1 MKNVLIIDDEKSL
14 LFSMQKG
21 FEPFRSELNILTA
34 ENGIE
39 AMAVLESQD
48 VDLVV
53 TDLKMPEMD
62 GFELLAHLSE
72 HYPGMPAMVMT
83 AFNTPDIEKRLS
95 GDRAM
100 TIFEKPVNFDEF
112 TRTILEAVRSEAGE
126 CPFGISISSF
136 MQLIQSERKTCLLEV
151 KIEDKSGH
159 IYFEDGELI
168 NAAFS
173 GLKGEDAIY
182 SLMEYQDIQIGFKK
196 IPKKKIKRIIQGSLM
211 QILMEGMRRI
221 DDKRAGD
228 HLSLQDF
235 TENQD
240 MEDKDLEDQDMEEQT
255 LEIQGVDSPSPES
268 HPNATSDTDH
278 KENDPSVT
286 QHPNIKGVNNMASIK
301 ETLEKFKAVDGFM
314 AAGAFSPNGELV
326 TELNVAGVNI
336 AELGALANDV
346 LLKAQKATEVMGV
359 GRGQLVHVEAPK
371 AHIFARCL
379 NESTDYAVTSSG
391 RAHVHLVIV
400 VDREGNVA
408 MAKMRLENIIMEIA
422 EHFR

>member
-21 FEPFRSELNILTA
+21 FEPFKDELNIMTA

-39 AMAVLESQD
+39 AMGILESHD

-72 HYPGMPAMVMT
+72 HYPGLPAMVMT
-83 AFNTPDIEKRLS
+83 AFNTPEIEKRLTGERS
-95 GDRAM
+95 M
-100 TIFEKPVNFDEF
+100 TIFEKPVNFDDF
-112 TRTILEAVRSEAGE
+112 TRTILDAVRSEAGD

-136 MQLIQSERKTCLLEV
+136 MQLIQSEQKTCLLEV
-151 KIEDKSGH
+151 KVQDKSGH

-173 GLKGEDAIY
+173 GLKGDDAIY
-182 SLMEYQDIQIGFKK
+182 NLMEYQDIQIGFKK
-196 IPKKKIKRIIQGSLM
+196 IPKKKIKRIIHASLM
-211 QILMEGMRRI
+211 QVLMEGMRRMDEQR
-221 DDKRAGD
+221 DDGSED
-228 HLSLQDF
+228 E
-235 TENQD
+235 ENENNNQKND
-240 MEDKDLEDQDMEEQT
+240 VENDQE
-255 LEIQGVDSPSPES
+255 
-268 HPNATSDTDH
+268 ATTDTDQIAD
-278 KENDPSVT
+278 DPSVT
-286 QHPNIKGVNNMASIK
+286 QHHNIKGATNMASIK
-301 ETLEKFKAVDGFM
+301 ESLEKFKAVEGFM

-346 LLKAQKATEVMGV
+346 LLKAQKATEIMGV
-359 GRGQLVHVEAPK
+359 GRGQLVHIEAPK
-371 AHIFARCL
+371 AHVFARCL
-379 NESTDYAVTSSG
+379 NEATDFAATSAG
-391 RAHVHLVIV
+391 RAHVHMVIV
-400 VDREGNVA
+400 VDKEGNVA
-408 MAKMRLENIIMEIA
+408 MSKMRLENIIMEVA

>member
-14 LFSMQKG
+14 LFSIKKG
-21 FEPFRSELNILTA
+21 FEPFRDEVTLLTA
-34 ENGIE
+34 ENGFE
-39 AMAVLESQD
+39 ALAILESQD

-53 TDLKMPEMD
+53 TDLKMPGMD

-72 HYPGMPAMVMT
+72 QYPGMPAMVMT
-83 AFNTPDIEKRLS
+83 AFNTPEIEKRLN
-95 GDRAM
+95 GERTM
-100 TIFEKPVNFDEF
+100 TLFDKPVNFEEF
-112 TRTILEAVRSEAGE
+112 TRTILEAVRSDAGE

-136 MQLIQSERKTCLLEV
+136 MQLIQSEQKTCLLEV
-151 KIEDKSGH
+151 KIQDKTGY

-182 SLMEYQDIQIGFKK
+182 SLMGYPDVQIGFKK
-196 IPKKKIKRIIQGSLM
+196 IPKKKIKRIIHASLM
-211 QILMEGMRRI
+211 QILMEGMRRLDEQRDESWSDGEARI
-221 DDKRAGD
+221 EDHPLDMDDQGIRQQPED
-228 HLSLQDF
+228 HPETAF
-235 TENQD
+235 NPFVTE
-240 MEDKDLEDQDMEEQT
+240 K
-255 LEIQGVDSPSPES
+255 
-268 HPNATSDTDH
+268 
-278 KENDPSVT
+278 DPSVT
-286 QHPNIKGVNNMASIK
+286 QHPNLKGVNHMASIK

-326 TELNVAGVNI
+326 TELNVASVNI

-346 LLKAQKATEVMGV
+346 LLKAQKATEIMGV

>member
-1 MKNVLIIDDEKSL
+1 MKHVLIIDDEKSL
-14 LFSMQKG
+14 LFSIKKG
-21 FEPFRSELNILTA
+21 FEPFSDEVTILTA
-34 ENGIE
+34 ENGLE
-39 AMAVLESQD
+39 ALAVLEAQD

-72 HYPGMPAMVMT
+72 NYPGLPAMVMT
-83 AFNTPDIEKRLS
+83 AFNTPEIEKRLNS
-95 GDRAM
+95 ERTM
-100 TIFEKPVNFDEF
+100 TLFDKPLNFEEF
-112 TRTILEAVRSEAGE
+112 TRTILEAVRSDAGE
-126 CPFGISISSF
+126 SFGISIASF
-136 MQLIQSERKTCLLEV
+136 MQLIQSEQKTCLLEV
-151 KIEDKSGH
+151 RIRDMTGH

-173 GLKGEDAIY
+173 GLKGEEAIY
-182 SLMEYQDIQIGFKK
+182 RLMEYPDVQIGFKK
-196 IPKKKIKRIIQGSLM
+196 IPKKKIKRIIQASLM

-221 DDKRAGD
+221 DEQRAGNRQAD
-228 HLSLQDF
+228 ETPNND
-235 TENQD
+235 
-240 MEDKDLEDQDMEEQT
+240 EDPGMDDQDIVQHSEDLPETALDPLVTEQ
-255 LEIQGVDSPSPES
+255 
-268 HPNATSDTDH
+268 
-278 KENDPSVT
+278 DPSVT
-286 QHPNIKGVNNMASIK
+286 QHHNLKGVNHMASIK

-326 TELNVAGVNI
+326 TELNVAGINI

-346 LLKAQKATEVMGV
+346 LLKAQKATEIMGV

-400 VDREGNVA
+400 VDKEGNVA